1 MREKPLH
8 LPLKFKDALADLL
21 QVEPPPKPEKKA
33 VKKRAVKKK
42 GKAKP

>member
-1 MREKPLH
+1 MRIPLG
-8 LPLKFKDALADLL
+8 FREALADLL

-33 VKKRAVKKK
+33 AKKRTAKKK